1 MRTWLLLLGGL
12 IVWTVH
18 LFGIYAAGEIWGHA
32 PAARIAVIMLTVAGL
47 AANAGL
53 IAILWHRPSGDGL
66 AGWVRSVALMG
77 AGLSVVAIC
86 WQGAALIAI

>member
-12 IVWTVH
+12 LVWAVH

-32 PAARIAVIMLTVAGL
+32 PPARIAVVALTIAGL

-53 IAILWHRPSGDGL
+53 IAILWRCPDQDGF
-66 AGWVRSVALMG
+66 AGWVRSVALM
-77 AGLSVVAIC
+77 ASGLSIVAIC
-86 WQGAALIAI
+86 WQGATLLAV

>member
-12 IVWTVH
+12 IVWTAH
-18 LFGIYAAGEIWGHA
+18 LFGIYAAGESWGQA
-32 PAARIAVIMLTVAGL
+32 PAARIAVAALTIGGL

-53 IAILWHRPSGDGL
+53 ALIVLRRPAGDGFT
-66 AGWVRSVALMG
+66 GWVRSVALMG

-86 WQGAALIAI
+86 WQGAALLAV

>member
-32 PAARIAVIMLTVAGL
+32 PAARIAVTALTIAGL

-53 IAILWHRPSGDGL
+53 ILIAARRPADAGFT
-66 AGWVRSVALMG
+66 GWVRSVALMG
-77 AGLSVVAIC
+77 AGLSIVAIC
-86 WQGAALIAI
+86 WQGAALLAV

>member
-12 IVWTVH
+12 IVWTAH

-32 PAARIAVIMLTVAGL
+32 PAARIAVAALTLAGL

-53 IAILWHRPSGDGL
+53 ILIVLRRPVGDGFT
-66 AGWVRSVALMG
+66 GWVRSIALMG
-77 AGLSVVAIC
+77 AGLSIVAIC
-86 WQGAALIAI
+86 WQGAALLAV

>member
-12 IVWTVH
+12 IVWTAH

-32 PAARIAVIMLTVAGL
+32 SAARIALAALTLGGL

-53 IAILWHRPSGDGL
+53 ILIVLRQPAGDGFT
-66 AGWVRSVALMG
+66 GWVRSVALMG
-77 AGLSVVAIC
+77 AGLSIVAIC
-86 WQGAALIAI
+86 WQGAALLAV